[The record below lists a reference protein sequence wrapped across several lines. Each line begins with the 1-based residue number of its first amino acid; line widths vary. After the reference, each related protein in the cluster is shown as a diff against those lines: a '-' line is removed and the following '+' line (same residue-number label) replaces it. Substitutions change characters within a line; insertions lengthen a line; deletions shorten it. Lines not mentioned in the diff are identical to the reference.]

1 MGSSDSS
8 LSLSSCREDRVSTGA
23 LGVRGEAVGEE
34 GVEEVDGDTC
44 SSSGLTRTRPEAEML
59 PGDEGAVSLREVCL
73 DEAFL
78 WKS

>member
-23 LGVRGEAVGEE
+23 LGVMGEAVGEE
-34 GVEEVDGDTC
+34 GAEEVDGDTC
-44 SSSGLTRTRPEAEML
+44 SSGLTSAPPDAELL
-59 PGDEGAVSLREVCL
+59 PGDEGAVSLRDVSL
-73 DEAFL
+73 NDEAFL